1 MTPLNDSSDPV
12 LRYFRSHSY
21 KQFQPRPWPG
31 ALPSVHWIPECIW
44 PTVTTGQGLKR
55 KRASNRNTFHFS
67 PGIKGYLGP
76 LHYGVRVTFFISALC
91 HIHSFCHHL
100 DRFLLRPE
108 GLQGCLDF
116 FFFPFLYPCS
126 PDAVFIIIIRS
137 SILSF
142 LPWCLFTFILS
153 LICLISLLFLLIVN
167 SKHLLFSMKW
177 SRLLSLTRI
186 SLSRSNF
193 VLLGTLLGS
202 QLAHLDCLYPS

>member
-1 MTPLNDSSDPV
+1 MVFGLRSSFQRCATFIRSV
-12 LRYFRSHSY
+12 ITLIAFYWGLRVF
-21 KQFQPRPWPG
+21 K
-31 ALPSVHWIPECIW
+31 AAWI
-44 PTVTTGQGLKR
+44 
-55 KRASNRNTFHFS
+55 
-67 PGIKGYLGP
+67 
-76 LHYGVRVTFFISALC
+76 
-91 HIHSFCHHL
+91 
-100 DRFLLRPE
+100 
-108 GLQGCLDF
+108 F

-202 QLAHLDCLYPS
+202 QLAQASISLDIDNQGARAQLSSSNTADRRRFTQKCRPNRSDRNATILHWLQTRWCPW